1 LSLAR
6 TQVGDRY
13 VVEHMRRHGYNLGG
27 EQSGHMVLSDFSTT
41 GDGLIAGLQVLAAMK
56 QAERPVSDLARVF
69 EPVPQILENVRFS
82 NGAPL
87 EHDDVKKAIAAGEAK
102 LGNQGRLVIRKSGTE
117 PLIRVMGEG
126 DDAALVQN
134 VVAEIVGSIQ
144 TVAA

>member
-1 LSLAR
+1 MHR
-6 TQVGDRY
+6 HTQITPGVIITGQQQRRRRGIRQG
-13 VVEHMRRHGYNLGG
+13 RRH
-27 EQSGHMVLSDFSTT
+27 
-41 GDGLIAGLQVLAAMK
+41 GLIAGLQVLAAMK

-82 NGAPL
+82 SGAPL

-144 TVAA
+144 SVAA